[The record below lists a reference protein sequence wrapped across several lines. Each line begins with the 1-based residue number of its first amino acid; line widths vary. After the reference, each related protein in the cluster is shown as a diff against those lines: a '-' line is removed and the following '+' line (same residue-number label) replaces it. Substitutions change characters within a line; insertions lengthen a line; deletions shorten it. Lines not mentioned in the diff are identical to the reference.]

1 MAPCELGKG
10 KAMCFDEPES
20 HLHPALL
27 VRPDPQKLESWLERY
42 RGIGQIRSEGYES
55 HIFRSSDNP

>member
-1 MAPCELGKG
+1 
-10 KAMCFDEPES
+10 MCFDEPES